1 MAKSSSRNYSKLT
14 IKKLY
19 ALSGNKCA
27 FPSCS
32 VTFVNSEGDVNFS
45 NICHIEDANQDL
57 YKSDRY
63 NPKMTDAERA
73 DYNNLMLLCPNH
85 HIETNNTAIYTV
97 EVLRDMK
104 RKHEANVRQLI
115 SGQNLLTKNPS
126 ALNIVIGYIG
136 KNLFNGSTL
145 EEPTTAPNPDKKIKF
160 NNIVRYKSII
170 EEYRIYQGK
179 LSRIYEEI
187 EKAGSTKKELVLKN
201 INTLYLREK
210 GKYTSQHEILEN
222 ADNIIESIEH
232 ELWKVIE
239 NSGNYNADM
248 QIESIE
254 ISLLVILVDA
264 FMRCSILEEPPNV

>member
-1 MAKSSSRNYSKLT
+1 MLIQVYISLT
-14 IKKLY
+14 AI
-19 ALSGNKCA
+19 
-27 FPSCS
+27 
-32 VTFVNSEGDVNFS
+32 
-45 NICHIEDANQDL
+45 IQ
-57 YKSDRY
+57 
-63 NPKMTDAERA
+63 KMTDAERA

-145 EEPTTAPNPDKKIKF
+145 EEPPPLPTLIKKIKF

-179 LSRIYEEI
+179 LS
-187 EKAGSTKKELVLKN
+187 
-201 INTLYLREK
+201 
-210 GKYTSQHEILEN
+210 
-222 ADNIIESIEH
+222 
-232 ELWKVIE
+232 
-239 NSGNYNADM
+239 
-248 QIESIE
+248 
-254 ISLLVILVDA
+254 
-264 FMRCSILEEPPNV
+264 